1 MAMAQQQHQVLASAK
16 VIELLLYNP
25 SLEDAQL
32 RHSLAQLGA
41 PPWVRTMGTCF
52 MWRDACSGHPKR
64 MKGHPRA
71 CRCYECLF
79 GHLMFAV
86 VPPIDPQVRLWD
98 VDTPNAP
105 TFEGPL
111 SGLHLEGDD
120 QRDVFRAL
128 FTTPAGCW
136 ADDDGNS
143 VSLVL
148 DP

>member
-16 VIELLLYNP
+16 VIELLLYNA

-32 RHSLAQLGA
+32 RNSLAQLGA

-52 MWRDACSGHPKR
+52 MWRDACSGH
-64 MKGHPRA
+64 
-71 CRCYECLF
+71 
-79 GHLMFAV
+79 LMFAV
-86 VPPIDPQVRLWD
+86 VPPTDPHVRLWD
-98 VDTPNAP
+98 VDTPDAP

>member
-52 MWRDACSGHPKR
+52 MWRDACSGH
-64 MKGHPRA
+64 
-71 CRCYECLF
+71 
-79 GHLMFAV
+79 LMFAV
-86 VPPIDPQVRLWD
+86 VPPTDPQVRLWD
-98 VDTPNAP
+98 VDTPDAP